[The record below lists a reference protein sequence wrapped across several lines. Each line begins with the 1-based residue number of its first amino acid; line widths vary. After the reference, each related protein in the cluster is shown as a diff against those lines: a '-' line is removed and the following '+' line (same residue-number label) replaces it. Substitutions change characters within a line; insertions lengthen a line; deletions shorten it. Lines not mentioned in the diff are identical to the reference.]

1 MRLICRLGAV
11 VLACLLLPLL
21 SARAESSEPK
31 RIVAVLYFDNN
42 TGDPSLDVLQK
53 GFADM
58 MVTDLSAV
66 DQLQLVER
74 EKLQAIIDEQKLQRS
89 KYFDPKTAVK
99 LGKLVG
105 AQYAVS
111 GSFQAMEPQLRI
123 DIKMFDLQ
131 TGNVLVTGQVVG
143 LKNKLFDLQQQLV
156 SRFVTGL
163 ALKLPG
169 PPRLK
174 SRAPDVDTLLSYSKG
189 IDLVDQ
195 GKLEEA
201 RVQLAAVVS
210 KAPTFLLARERH
222 EQILAR
228 LKASE
233 AKRVEV
239 LSDVHEALGRSAEE
253 FLRSTPAEGLD
264 EQGSL
269 RRLGYRLVRMQYL
282 LRTLKPHLG
291 TEYPNVTLPG
301 HEAQVLALL
310 RLWREQGLAY
320 VRESREH
327 FRRFHTVIEG
337 TPYLSNSSLKLLP
350 EDEERLRQAKYGSL
364 SYEDDAAV
372 NVAEF
377 LLMGRYRASSESFQ
391 MAPTLADQ
399 DPSVLKEGFQ
409 LLDEALLEAE
419 ATLPRLQE
427 LRVRQVLEL
436 YGDAFLLRGH
446 LEEAVAKWQLFLD
459 RFPSARAFPQIS
471 NKIKTALGVG
481 PNARDNAG
489 TQYNVALASCDMPAA
504 REGYAHELNR
514 RLMTQGYKAARAMF
528 EELDARC
535 RDAKDAKFA
544 IRNVLISTA
553 LSAARAGDCAT
564 FHALSPRFLELG
576 GSKSDLA
583 GYLKNY
589 VPHCIASAPPAP

>member
-1 MRLICRLGAV
+1 MRLISRLGAV
-11 VLACLLLPLL
+11 VLCLLLLPLL
-21 SARAESSEPK
+21 SARAEGSEPK
-31 RIVAVLYFDNN
+31 RVVAVLYFDNN
-42 TGDPSLDVLQK
+42 TGDSSLNVLQK

-66 DQLQLVER
+66 EQLQLVER

-89 KYFDPKTAVK
+89 KYFDAKTAVK

-143 LKNKLFDLQQQLV
+143 LKNKLFELQQQLV
-156 SRFVTGL
+156 TRFVTGL

-174 SRAPDVDTLLSYSKG
+174 SRTPDVDTLLSYSKG

-222 EQILAR
+222 EQLLAR

-233 AKRVEV
+233 AKRGEV
-239 LSDVHEALGRSAEE
+239 LSDVSEALGRSAEE

-264 EQGSL
+264 EKGSL
-269 RRLGYRLVRMQYL
+269 MRLGYRSVRLQYL
-282 LRTLKPHLG
+282 LRQLKPHLG
-291 TEYPNVTLPG
+291 TEHPNVILPG

-310 RLWREQGLAY
+310 RLWHEQGIAY
-320 VRESREH
+320 VQENREH
-327 FRRFHTVIEG
+327 FRRFHKVIEG
-337 TPYLSNSSLKLLP
+337 APYLSSMSLTLQP

-364 SYEDDAAV
+364 AYEDDAPV
-372 NVAEF
+372 SVAEF
-377 LLMGRYRASSESFQ
+377 LLMGRYRTSSESFQ

-409 LLDEALLEAE
+409 LLDEALQEAE
-419 ATLPRLQE
+419 ATIPRLQE
-427 LRVRQVLEL
+427 ARARQVLEL
-436 YGDAFLLRGH
+436 YGDALMLRGH
-446 LEEAVAKWQLFLD
+446 VEEAVAKWQLFLD
-459 RFPSARAFPQIS
+459 RFPSARAFPWIS

-481 PNARDNAG
+481 PNLRENAG

-504 REGYAHELNR
+504 REGYHHELNR
-514 RLMTQGYKAARAMF
+514 RLQTQGYKAARAMF
-528 EELDARC
+528 EELDAKC
-535 RDAKDAKFA
+535 SGAKDAKFV
-544 IRNVLISTA
+544 IRGVLVSTA
-553 LSAARAGDCAT
+553 LSAGRAGDCAT
-564 FHALSPRFLELG
+564 FHSLSPRFLELG
-576 GSKSDLA
+576 GSKGDLA

-589 VPHCIASAPPAP
+589 VPHCLPAPATSP

>member
-1 MRLICRLGAV
+1 MRLISRLGVAV
-11 VLACLLLPLL
+11 LCLLLPLL

-42 TGDPSLDVLQK
+42 TGDPTMDVLQK

-58 MVTDLSAV
+58 MVTDLSTV
-66 DQLQLVER
+66 DSLQVVER

-123 DIKMFDLQ
+123 DTKMFDLQ
-131 TGNVLVTGQVVG
+131 TGNVLVTGQIVG
-143 LKNKLFDLQQQLV
+143 LKNKLFELQQQLV
-156 SRFVTGL
+156 ARFVTGL

-174 SRAPDVDTLLSYSKG
+174 SRTPDVDTLLSYSKG

-222 EQILAR
+222 EQLLAR
-228 LKASE
+228 LKAAE
-233 AKRVEV
+233 AKRAEV
-239 LSDVHEALGRSAEE
+239 LFDVNEALGRSAEE
-253 FLRSTPAEGLD
+253 FLRTTPTEGLD
-264 EQGSL
+264 EQGSA

-282 LRTLKPHLG
+282 LRALKPHLG
-291 TEYPNVTLPG
+291 TEFPNVTLPG

-310 RLWREQGLAY
+310 RLWHEQGLAY
-320 VRESREH
+320 ARESREH

-337 TPYLSNSSLKLLP
+337 SPYLSGFTLKLLP
-350 EDEERLRQAKYGSL
+350 EDEERLRKAKYGSL
-364 SYEDDAAV
+364 SYEDDASV
-372 NVAEF
+372 SVAEF
-377 LLMGRYRASSESFQ
+377 LLMGRYRTSSESFQ

-399 DPSVLKEGFQ
+399 DPAVLKEGLL
-409 LLDEALLEAE
+409 LLDEALLEAG
-419 ATLPRLQE
+419 AALPRMQE
-427 LRVRQVLEL
+427 SRVLQVLEL
-436 YGDAFLLRGH
+436 YGDALMLRGH
-446 LEEAVAKWQLFLD
+446 VEEAIGKWQLFLD

-481 PNARDNAG
+481 PNSRDNAG

-504 REGYAHELNR
+504 REGYHHELNR
-514 RLMTQGYKAARAMF
+514 RLLTQGSKATRAMF
-528 EELDARC
+528 DELDARC
-535 RDAKDAKFA
+535 RDAKNARFP
-544 IRNVLISTA
+544 IRSLLISTA

-564 FHALSPRFLELG
+564 FHELSVRFLDLG
-576 GSKSDLA
+576 GSKGDLA

-589 VPHCIASAPPAP
+589 VPHCIASAPSQP